1 MRCEKLEYLVCGSAQ
16 PAGRAQDRMA
26 AGTEARQKAGLTM
39 KGLVAAAVAELCS
52 KGNGELLK
60 GFHLD

>member
-1 MRCEKLEYLVCGSAQ
+1 MRCEKLEYLLCGSAQ
-16 PAGRAQDRMA
+16 PTGRAQDRMA
-26 AGTEARQKAGLTM
+26 AGTEARPKAGLTM
-39 KGLVAAAVAELCS
+39 KGPVAVAVSELCS

>member
-1 MRCEKLEYLVCGSAQ
+1 
-16 PAGRAQDRMA
+16 MA

-39 KGLVAAAVAELCS
+39 KGLVAAVVSELCS

-60 GFHLD
+60 GFHLDWSLSTEAFGV